1 MGDLTKVHPETVR
14 RYMTGQVPSTEFV
27 IEVAEAT
34 SVNVGWLLTGDGPV
48 YRKDVKLHAL
58 RDANPTELLHAVAQ
72 TLEALIDRV
81 DRIER
86 FVMTLDTRV
95 RIVQASGNPS
105 TNAHDNG
112 VVIEGGPAVSSEGL
126 PSGSAA
132 RTAVPVSSGQ
142 ASAAN
147 RAGAERAGR
156 ATAIVDGIFPPAAK
170 PRPAKD

>member
-14 RYMTGQVPSTEFV
+14 RYMTGQVPSTEFL

-34 SVNVGWLLTGDGPV
+34 SVNVGWLLTGDGPM
-48 YRKDVKLHAL
+48 YRKDIKLHAL

-72 TLEALIDRV
+72 TLEALIERV

-95 RIVQASGNPS
+95 RVMQAGDN
-105 TNAHDNG
+105 TNAQNNG
-112 VVIEGGPAVSSEGL
+112 VVTEGGSAVSSEGL

-132 RTAVPVSSGQ
+132 RTAVPISSGQ
-142 ASAAN
+142 SSATN

-156 ATAIVDGIFPPAAK
+156 ATAIVDGIFPPAAR
-170 PRPAKD
+170 PRPTKD